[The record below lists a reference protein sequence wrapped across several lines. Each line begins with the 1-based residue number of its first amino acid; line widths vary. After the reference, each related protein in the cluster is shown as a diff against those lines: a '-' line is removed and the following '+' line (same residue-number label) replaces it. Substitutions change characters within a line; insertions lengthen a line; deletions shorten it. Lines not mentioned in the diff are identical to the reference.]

1 MNRIIQI
8 ILLLLII
15 FGTIGGIFWFMETE
29 GIADVSGTL
38 TAVGSQVPWLG
49 EYVAPAA
56 TATPAAELRELE
68 RLKEE
73 EARERRLAQLKLTQ
87 EELLRVEGRLNED
100 RSRLAQWENE
110 IERREAAIDE
120 REKQFTEREKQYER
134 SVKFY
139 LSMRPAAAA
148 KVLAQQED
156 LLVIELF
163 RRMPERN
170 VAAILAE
177 MDPTVSGA
185 IMRKMSR

>member
-1 MNRIIQI
+1 MNHITQI
-8 ILLLLII
+8 VLLLLII
-15 FGTIGGIFWFMETE
+15 FGTIGGVFWFMEAE
-29 GIADVSGTL
+29 GLADVTGTL
-38 TAVGSQVPWLG
+38 TAFGSQIPWVG

-56 TATPAAELRELE
+56 RATPVAELRELE

-73 EARERRLAQLKLTQ
+73 EARERRTAQLKLK
-87 EELLRVEGRLNED
+87 EDELRTAENLLNED

-120 REKQFTEREKQYER
+120 REKQFTDREKQYER
-134 SVKFY
+134 SVQFY

-148 KVLAQQED
+148 RVLAQQED

-177 MDPTVSGA
+177 MDPAISGA

>member
-1 MNRIIQI
+1 MNRITQI
-8 ILLLLII
+8 ILLFLII
-15 FGTIGGIFWFMETE
+15 FGTIGGVFWFMEAE
-29 GIADVSGTL
+29 GLADVSGTL
-38 TAVGSQVPWLG
+38 TAVGSQIPLLG
-49 EYVAPAA
+49 EYVAPPA

-87 EELLRVEGRLNED
+87 EELLRAEGRLNED

-110 IERREAAIDE
+110 IERREAAIEE
-120 REKQFTEREKQYER
+120 REKQFTERERQYER